1 MATGESVALLEE
13 GPIHYRVA
21 GPEDGPPIVFVHGVL
36 VNGSLWRRV
45 ADRLAADGYRTYTP
59 DWPMGSHRT
68 GMEPDAD
75 LSPRGMAKLVLS
87 FLASLGIRRV
97 TLVGNDTGG
106 AICQFVLDANPGT
119 IERLVLTN
127 CDAFEVF
134 PPAPFNLLFKA
145 ARVPGLLRLLL
156 EPTRLRLIRHR
167 VGFGP
172 LVAKRLDPQQT
183 RGWVLPYLR
192 NADVRRD
199 TRKLLTGVEPRD
211 LTDVASRLGRYQGP
225 VLLCWAPED
234 KYFSIDLAR
243 RLVARFSDARLVEI
257 PDSRTFVPHDQP
269 ERLAAEIAG
278 FVPLA

>member
-36 VNGSLWRRV
+36 VNGSLWRAV
-45 ADRLAADGYRTYTP
+45 ADRLAAEGYRTFTP

-87 FLASLGIRRV
+87 FLATLGLRRV

-106 AICQFVLDANPGT
+106 AICQFVLDANPGP

-134 PPAPFNLLFKA
+134 PPAPFNLLFRA

-156 EPTRLRLIRHR
+156 QPTRLRLVRHR
-167 VGFGP
+167 VGYGP
-172 LVAKRLDPQQT
+172 LVGKALDSRQT
-183 RGWVLPYLR
+183 RAWVLPYLR
-192 NADVRRD
+192 NADVRHD
-199 TRKLLTGVEPRD
+199 TRKLLTQVHPRD
-211 LTDVASRLGRYQGP
+211 LVDVASRLGRYQGP

-234 KYFSIDLAR
+234 RYFPLDLAR
-243 RLVARFSDARLVEI
+243 RLEARFSDARLVEI

-269 ERLAAEIAG
+269 TRLADEIAA
-278 FVPLA
+278 FCL

>member
-13 GPIHYRVA
+13 GPVRYRVA

-45 ADRLAADGYRTYTP
+45 ADRLADDGYRTFTP

-68 GMEPDAD
+68 PMEPDAD

-87 FLASLGIRRV
+87 FLAAQGLRRV

-106 AICQFVLDANPGT
+106 AVCQFVLDANPGP

-134 PPAPFNLLFKA
+134 PPAPFNLAFRA
-145 ARVPGLLRLLL
+145 ARIPGLLRLLL
-156 EPTRLRLIRHR
+156 QPARLRVIRHR
-167 VGFGP
+167 IGYAP
-172 LVAKRLDPQQT
+172 LASKALDSRQT
-183 RGWVLPYLR
+183 RAWILPYLR
-192 NADVRRD
+192 NAEVRYD
-199 TRKLLTGVEPRD
+199 TRKLLTRVDPRD
-211 LTDVASRLGRYQGP
+211 LVDVASRLGRYQGQ

-234 KYFSIDLAR
+234 RFFTIDLAR
-243 RLVARFSDARLVEI
+243 RLEARFSDARLVEI

-269 ERLAAEIAG
+269 ARLAREIAD
-278 FVPLA
+278 FVPR

>member
-1 MATGESVALLEE
+1 MSTGESVALLEE
-13 GPIHYRVA
+13 GPIRYRAA

-36 VNGSLWRRV
+36 VNGSLWHRV
-45 ADRLAADGYRTYTP
+45 ADRLAEQGFRTFTP

-87 FLASLGIRRV
+87 FVGAMGLDRV

-106 AICQFVLDANPGT
+106 AICQFVLDTNPGRV
-119 IERLVLTN
+119 ERLVLTN

-134 PPAPFNLLFKA
+134 PPAPFNMMFKA

-156 EPTRLRLIRHR
+156 EPTRLRLVRHS
-167 VGFGP
+167 VGYGS
-172 LVAKRLDPQQT
+172 LAAKAFDSRQT
-183 RGWVLPYLR
+183 KGWILPYLR

-199 TRKLLTGVEPRD
+199 ARKLMTHVEPRD
-211 LTDVASRLGRYQGP
+211 LVDVASRLGRYQGP
-225 VLLCWAPED
+225 VLLCWAPD
-234 KYFSIDLAR
+234 DRYFPMELAR
-243 RLVARFSDARLVEI
+243 RLEARFADARLVEI

-269 ERLAAEIAG
+269 GRLADEIAA
-278 FVPLA
+278 FVRKD

>member
-36 VNGSLWRRV
+36 VNGSLWRAT
-45 ADRLAADGYRTYTP
+45 ADRLATEGYRTFTP

-87 FLASLGIRRV
+87 FLATLGLRRV

-106 AICQFVLDANPGT
+106 AICQFVLDANPGP

-134 PPAPFNLLFKA
+134 PPAPFNLAFKA

-156 EPTRLRLIRHR
+156 QPARLRLVRHR
-167 VGFGP
+167 IGYGP
-172 LVAKRLDPQQT
+172 LVAKALDSRQT
-183 RGWVLPYLR
+183 RAWVLPYLR
-192 NADVRRD
+192 NADVRHD
-199 TRKLLTGVEPRD
+199 TRKLLTQVDPHD
-211 LTDVASRLGRYQGP
+211 LVDVASRLGRYQGP
-225 VLLCWAPED
+225 VLLCWAPD
-234 KYFSIDLAR
+234 DRFFTIDLAR
-243 RLVARFSDARLVEI
+243 RLEERFSDARLVEI
-257 PDSRTFVPHDQP
+257 PDARTFVPHDQP
-269 ERLAAEIAG
+269 KRLAEEIAA
-278 FVPLA
+278 FCL

>member
-36 VNGSLWRRV
+36 VNGSLWRAT
-45 ADRLAADGYRTYTP
+45 ADRLAAEGYRTFTP

-75 LSPRGMAKLVLS
+75 LSPRGLAKLVLS
-87 FLASLGIRRV
+87 FLARLGLRRV

-106 AICQFVLDANPGT
+106 AICQFVLDANPGP

-134 PPAPFNLLFKA
+134 PPAPFNLAFKA

-156 EPTRLRLIRHR
+156 QPARLRLVRHR
-167 VGFGP
+167 IGYGP
-172 LVAKRLDPQQT
+172 LVAKALDSRQT
-183 RGWVLPYLR
+183 RAWVLPYLR
-192 NADVRRD
+192 NADVRHD
-199 TRKLLTGVEPRD
+199 TRKLLTQVDPHD
-211 LTDVASRLGRYQGP
+211 LVDVASRLGRYQGP
-225 VLLCWAPED
+225 VLLCWAPD
-234 KYFSIDLAR
+234 DRFFTIDLAR
-243 RLVARFSDARLVEI
+243 RLEERFSDARLVEI
-257 PDSRTFVPHDQP
+257 PDARTFVPHDQP
-269 ERLAAEIAG
+269 KRLAEEIAA
-278 FVPLA
+278 FCL